1 MAHRTNEHA
10 PIKLVVPPH
19 SFARAEKKDVKL
31 AEEIIENI
39 AGQYNPMEA
48 IKGLKIVL

>member
-1 MAHRTNEHA
+1 MVGGPSTQAISDFLGE
-10 PIKLVVPPH
+10 
-19 SFARAEKKDVKL
+19 